1 MISANSKKARVA
13 VSTLAV
19 MMSSST
25 SSISA
30 LILHPVLQSTTV
42 HSAFPAETTS
52 PVIGTHDGSFH
63 CDEAL
68 AIVMLKILPEY
79 HLSPIVRTRKPEI
92 LQQCHLVVDV
102 GAEYIPEKHR
112 YDHHQREF
120 TGTLDGWKT
129 RLSSAGLVY
138 KHFGREIISEVL
150 RRCEATDVT
159 ENFIDICYK
168 KVYQDFMEHIDA
180 IDNGVEVADA
190 PMKYRV
196 STTLSSRVGHLVPQW
211 NEPNTPE
218 AFNEGFLRA
227 MALTGEV
234 CTADNN
240 FQKLLFKST
249 FTLFFPFQE
258 FIGVIERMAKYWWPA
273 RSIVQRALDD
283 RLSRHGTSI
292 LRTSYI

>member
-1 MISANSKKARVA
+1 MIGTSSKKARIA
-13 VSTLAV
+13 VSTLAI
-19 MMSSST
+19 MSSST
-25 SSISA
+25 PSISA
-30 LILHPVLQSTTV
+30 LILHPVLQSTPV
-42 HSAFPAETTS
+42 YSVFPSETTS

-68 AIVMLKILPEY
+68 AIAMLKILPEY
-79 HLSPIVRTRKPEI
+79 HLSPIVRTRKPEF

-120 TGTLDGWKT
+120 TGTLEGWKT

-159 ENFIDICYK
+159 GSFINICYK

-190 PMKYRV
+190 PLKYRV

-234 CTADNN
+234 CIYYNILQN
-240 FQKLLFKST
+240 LFTSA
-249 FTLFFPFQE
+249 FTPFCYFQE
-258 FIGVIERMAKYWWPA
+258 FIGVVERMAKYWWPA

-283 RLSRHGTSI
+283 RLSRHSKPIFCTFHI
-292 LRTSYI
+292 IY

>member
-234 CTADNN
+234 CTADND
-240 FQKLLFKST
+240 FQKLLCKST